1 MNCIYSDDCPVHKLG
16 IQACE
21 RRFRDDCRGC
31 AKNGGDEPDEV
42 PIQHE
47 ECGRERERRMSVKQP
62 DGVHCPGG

>member
-31 AKNGGDEPDEV
+31 AKNGGDEPDEMPV
-42 PIQHE
+42 QPC
-47 ECGRERERRMSVKQP
+47 ECGRERE
-62 DGVHCPGG
+62 G